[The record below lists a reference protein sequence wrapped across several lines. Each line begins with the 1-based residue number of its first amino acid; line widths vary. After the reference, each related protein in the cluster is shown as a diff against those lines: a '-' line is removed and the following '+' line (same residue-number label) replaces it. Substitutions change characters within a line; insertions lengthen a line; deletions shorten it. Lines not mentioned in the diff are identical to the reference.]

1 MSGRN
6 GTAVAVGTDAGTLIT
21 RLCLAKLAPGAERLA
36 ALDDHLTAGPCAV
49 PEAGRAAHE
58 AFLAVATARDYLESV
73 AGWLAGRRSFGGPLT
88 ESPVLR
94 QRLAWATVALA
105 AADAVLA
112 APAEYG
118 VDPAVCAAR
127 DCVSAC
133 EQVHGAAA
141 VFDARPGIVHAL
153 AARRLR
159 RASAGPRPA
168 VSRNDVCERLAARLP
183 ALTDGDA
190 AARARRLVAELERI
204 RPVTATTLRDE
215 LTVAEA
221 MARYLTPGLVGRVL
235 AHRNITATF
244 LAGAGAAPAAAA
256 LLPSA
261 ADGSVLTAL
270 AVTEPHAGSDLA
282 GLTSSVRH
290 NGPTLVLEGTKTYVT
305 GGADADALLV
315 AARTDVA
322 GTVLVWVDPARPGVT
337 RLPLAGRAWQDGGI
351 ARLDIRSYE
360 VPGRAVHPG
369 DGASALLH
377 GLGRERLMLAAQQ
390 LAYARRWLA
399 ELPGHRRDLADRAAA
414 AGALLRQAVAGSGTP
429 SLVDCGMVKLAC
441 CEVAVDVA
449 EARLAQLSTVD
460 NEAAA
465 GSLLEDHAAARAATV
480 AAGTTD
486 LNLAI
491 VEGKVTA
498 MFRAGRGG
506 PP

>member
-1 MSGRN
+1 MNGRN
-6 GTAVAVGTDAGTLIT
+6 GTAVAAVIDARTPIT
-21 RLCLAKLAPGAERLA
+21 RLCLPTLAPGAEQLA

-49 PEAGRAAHE
+49 PEAGRATHE
-58 AFLAVATARDYLESV
+58 AVLAVATARDYLDSV
-73 AGWLAGRRSFGGPLT
+73 AGWLVGRRSFGGQLT

-94 QRLAWATVALA
+94 QRLAWATVALT

-159 RASAGPRPA
+159 RAPAGPRPA
-168 VSRNDVCERLAARLP
+168 ASRNDMGERLATRLP
-183 ALTDGDA
+183 ALSDGDA
-190 AARARRLVAELERI
+190 TRARWLVAELERI

-244 LAGAGAAPAAAA
+244 LAGPGAAPAAAA

-261 ADGSVLTAL
+261 AEGSVLTAL
-270 AVTEPHAGSDLA
+270 AVTEPHTGSDLA

-290 NGPTLVLEGTKTYVT
+290 NGSNLVLDGTKTYVT

-315 AARTDVA
+315 AARTDPA

-337 RLPLAGRAWQDGGI
+337 RLPLAGRAWHDGGL

-360 VPGRAVHPG
+360 VPSRAVHPG
-369 DGASALLH
+369 DGASALLY
-377 GLGRERLMLAAQQ
+377 GLGRERLMIAAQQ

-399 ELPGHRRDLADRAAA
+399 ELPDHRRDLEDRAAA

-449 EARLAQLSTVD
+449 EARLAKLSTVD
-460 NEAAA
+460 KEADV
-465 GSLLEDHAAARAATV
+465 GLLLEDHAAARAATV

-498 MFRAGRGG
+498 MFRSGRGG
-506 PP
+506 PS